1 LIRRVYAYVAYR
13 IGDGPAA
20 EDVTSRV
27 FERAVRYRESYDPD
41 KGTPLAWIIG
51 ITNRCLADRDPPSA
65 APLEE
70 ASDGIAPSDLEE
82 EAVLRIELA
91 RALSRLDERSR
102 TLIALRY
109 GADMTARQ
117 IAGTLDMSPHA
128 IEVALG
134 RALTRLERHLTD
146 GERLERKPPALDT
159 V

>member
-13 IGDGPAA
+13 VGDGPAA
-20 EDVTSRV
+20 EDLTSQA
-27 FERAVRYRESYDPD
+27 FERAVRYRESYDPE
-41 KGTPLAWIIG
+41 KGTPLAWLIG
-51 ITNRCLADRDPPSA
+51 ITNRCLADGGPPST

-70 ASDGIAPSDLEE
+70 ASDGIAPGDLEE
-82 EAVLRIELA
+82 DAVLRIELA

-117 IAGTLDMSPHA
+117 MAGIVDMSPHA

-134 RALTRLERHLTD
+134 RALTRLERQVTD